1 MAFVEQASDQK
12 EKQQVS
18 ARKSVSVVK
27 LERDNNKRASGQ
39 HGDPPVSFIVVVE
52 TARSDRGKVT
62 NSHSKQAAKR
72 PNKLLKGCWACI
84 AKTKKQTDNLD

>member
-27 LERDNNKRASGQ
+27 LERDNNK
-39 HGDPPVSFIVVVE
+39 
-52 TARSDRGKVT
+52 
-62 NSHSKQAAKR
+62 
-72 PNKLLKGCWACI
+72 
-84 AKTKKQTDNLD
+84 